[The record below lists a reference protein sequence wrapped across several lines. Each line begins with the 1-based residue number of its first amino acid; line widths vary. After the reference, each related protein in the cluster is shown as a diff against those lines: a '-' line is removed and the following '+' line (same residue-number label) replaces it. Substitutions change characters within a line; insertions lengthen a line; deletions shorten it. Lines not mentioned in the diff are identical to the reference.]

1 MVNRQAVKTWLRV
14 LAPML
19 VSIAGLVA
27 LRLLG
32 PDFLNQRKLHDLLV
46 PLGNGAPL
54 AFIAFLAVRPVL
66 LLPGQIFTA
75 VGGIVFGTLAAT
87 LYSLL
92 GSFLGAALLF
102 MVARKLGT
110 RPMKRM
116 VGGRYE
122 TLTTVAR
129 RHDFKF
135 ALITCLNPLFPTDVM
150 VAMAAAS
157 GARFWPTVAGVMLGT
172 IPGTFLTAQ
181 FGSGLAQGRTV
192 LTAVSATGMVLS
204 LVMGAFLGRRVYKE
218 LHGGAGPEAPESPEA
233 TVAAPK
239 TGGTGGRRPRSRL
252 PGLMT
257 RSRTAPAPDSS
268 LVPPS

>member
-1 MVNRQAVKTWLRV
+1 MANRQGARMWLRV

-19 VSIAGLVA
+19 ISIGGLVA

-32 PDFLNQRKLHDLLV
+32 PDFLDQHKLHDLLV
-46 PLGNGAPL
+46 PLGDGAPL
-54 AFIAFLAVRPVL
+54 AYIAFLAVRPVL

-102 MVARKLGT
+102 VVARKLGT
-110 RPMKRM
+110 RPMKRI
-116 VGGRYE
+116 VGGHYQ
-122 TLTTVAR
+122 TLARVAR

-135 ALITCLNPLFPTDVM
+135 ALIICINPLFPTDVM

-192 LTAVSATGMVLS
+192 LTAVSAAGMVLS
-204 LVMGAFLGRRVYKE
+204 LVLGAYFGRRVYRE
-218 LHGGAGPEAPESPEA
+218 LNNGEPAPEPEEAAVAEPEARGA
-233 TVAAPK
+233 
-239 TGGTGGRRPRSRL
+239 GGRRPRSRL

-257 RSRTAPAPDSS
+257 RSRTVPAPDSS